1 MTDILYNIIEAFW
14 AQSWLEMV
22 AVLCALLYLILVV
35 KENIWCWFFAFI
47 STAIFIYLFYHVS
60 LLSESL
66 LNIYYLVMA
75 VYGWWQWRQKSDQP
89 SAQIHHWPLKK
100 HLIVCATT
108 IILTPIIGFLMKKL
122 GASFP
127 YIDAFVAILAVIA
140 TMMVAYKV
148 FENWYYW
155 LLVDTIS
162 IYLFW
167 QKELYLT
174 AILFVIYI
182 TLIFIGIKQWKT
194 LLQQQQNQQ

>member
-1 MTDILYNIIEAFW
+1 MTDFFYNISEAFW

-66 LNIYYLVMA
+66 LNVYYLFMA
-75 VYGWWQWRQKSDQP
+75 IYGWWQWLDVKEQP
-89 SAQIHHWPLKK
+89 SVQIHHWPLKK
-100 HLIVCATT
+100 HLSIIIITV
-108 IILTPIIGFLMKKL
+108 ILTPIIGFFMKNL

-155 LLVDTIS
+155 LLVDAIS

-167 QKELYLT
+167 QKGLYLT
-174 AILFVIYI
+174 AVLFVIYI
-182 TLIFIGIKQWKT
+182 ALIFVGMRQWKKT
-194 LLQQQQNQQ
+194 MQTQTD